1 MVRAAAR
8 AVTAGVPQG
17 APAAPV
23 MRRLRRRFRGSG
35 SGYVLVLPAMVA
47 AIAFLYVPM
56 ALSAY
61 WSFTDFN
68 GLLPPRWVGLAN
80 YRGLITDPLFLQAVR
95 NTVVFVGLG
104 QGIGPVLGLAS
115 ALLLNNKLRFRGL
128 FRTAYF
134 VPVMT
139 SLVVVATIW
148 KMLLNSNGLVNVML
162 GYFHLP
168 TTSWLS
174 NPSTALPSV
183 IAASVWQGFGF
194 ETVIFLAALQ
204 AIPREYYEAALVDGA
219 NAWQRFRHI
228 TLPGLRRT
236 IIFVYVIGIIQSSQV
251 FDQVFVMTQGGPLES
266 TNTIVNELINRFNS
280 LQLGQASAIA
290 YLLAVV
296 LALLSFLQIRVFES
310 RE

>member
-1 MVRAAAR
+1 M
-8 AVTAGVPQG
+8 
-17 APAAPV
+17 
-23 MRRLRRRFRGSG
+23 L
-35 SGYVLVLPAMVA
+35 A

-68 GLLPPRWVGLAN
+68 GLVPPKWVGLAN
-80 YRGLITDPLFLQAVR
+80 YKELLTDPLFLQAVR
-95 NTVVFVGLG
+95 NTAIFVLLA
-104 QGIGPVLGLAS
+104 QGIGPILGLAS
-115 ALLLNNKLRFRGL
+115 AVLLNNKLRLQAL
-128 FRTAYF
+128 FRAAYF
-134 VPVMT
+134 IPVMT

-148 KMLLNSNGLVNVML
+148 KMLLNSNGLVNVIF
-162 GYFHLP
+162 GYLHLP

-194 ETVIFLAALQ
+194 ETVIFLAAMQ
-204 AIPREYYEAALVDGA
+204 AIPREYYEAAMVDGA
-219 NAWQRFRHI
+219 SAWGRFRHV

-236 IIFVYVIGIIQSSQV
+236 IIFVYVIGIIQASQV
-251 FDQVFVMTQGGPLES
+251 FDQVFVMTQGGPIES
-266 TNTIVNELINRFNS
+266 TNTVVNELINRFNS

-296 LALLSFLQIRVFES
+296 LAFVSFVQIRVFE
-310 RE
+310 RRD

>member
-1 MVRAAAR
+1 
-8 AVTAGVPQG
+8 
-17 APAAPV
+17 

-35 SGYVLVLPAMVA
+35 SGYLLVLPAMLA

-80 YRGLITDPLFLQAVR
+80 YRELATDPLFLQAVR
-95 NTVVFVGLG
+95 NTAVFVLLA

-115 ALLLNNKLRFRGL
+115 AALLNNRLRFRGL

-134 VPVMT
+134 IPVMT

-148 KMLLNSNGLVNVML
+148 KMLLNSDGLVNVIF
-162 GYFHLP
+162 GYLHLP

-194 ETVIFLAALQ
+194 ETVIFLAAMQ
-204 AIPREYYEAALVDGA
+204 AIPREYYEAAMVDGA
-219 NAWQRFRHI
+219 SAWGRFRHV

-236 IIFVYVIGIIQSSQV
+236 IIFVYVIGIIQASQV
-251 FDQVFVMTQGGPLES
+251 FDQVFVMTQGGPIES
-266 TNTIVNELINRFNS
+266 TNTVVNELVNRFNS

-296 LALLSFLQIRVFES
+296 LAFVSFVQIRVFE
-310 RE
+310 RRD

>member
-1 MVRAAAR
+1 VVRAAAR
-8 AVTAGVPQG
+8 ETTSSAARG
-17 APAAPV
+17 PAAAPI

-35 SGYVLVLPAMVA
+35 SGYLLVLPAMLA

-80 YRGLITDPLFLQAVR
+80 YRELVTDPLFLQAVR
-95 NTVVFVGLG
+95 NTAVFVLLA

-115 ALLLNNKLRFRGL
+115 AALLNNKLRFRGF

-134 VPVMT
+134 IPVMT

-148 KMLLNSNGLVNVML
+148 KMLLNSNGLVNVIF
-162 GYFHLP
+162 GYLHLP

-183 IAASVWQGFGF
+183 IAASIWQGFGF
-194 ETVIFLAALQ
+194 ETVIFLAAMQ
-204 AIPREYYEAALVDGA
+204 AIPREYYEAAMVDGA
-219 NAWQRFRHI
+219 NAWGRFRHV

-236 IIFVYVIGIIQSSQV
+236 IIFVYVIGIIQASQV
-251 FDQVFVMTQGGPLES
+251 FDQVFVMTQGGPIES
-266 TNTIVNELINRFNS
+266 TNTVVNELINRFNS

-290 YLLAVV
+290 YLRAVFLAFV
-296 LALLSFLQIRVFES
+296 SFVQIRVFE
-310 RE
+310 RRD

>member
-1 MVRAAAR
+1 
-8 AVTAGVPQG
+8 
-17 APAAPV
+17 

-35 SGYVLVLPAMVA
+35 SGYLLVLPAMLA

-68 GLLPPRWVGLAN
+68 GLLPPRWAGLAN
-80 YRGLITDPLFLQAVR
+80 YRELATDPLFLQAVR
-95 NTVVFVGLG
+95 NTAVFVLLA

-115 ALLLNNKLRFRGL
+115 AALLNNKLRFRGL

-134 VPVMT
+134 IPVMT

-148 KMLLNSNGLVNVML
+148 KMLLNSDGLVNVIF
-162 GYFHLP
+162 GYLHLP

-194 ETVIFLAALQ
+194 ETVIFLAAMQ
-204 AIPREYYEAALVDGA
+204 AIPREYYEAAMVDGA
-219 NAWQRFRHI
+219 SAWGRFRHV

-236 IIFVYVIGIIQSSQV
+236 IIFVYVIGIIQASQV
-251 FDQVFVMTQGGPLES
+251 FDQVFVMTQGGPIES
-266 TNTIVNELINRFNS
+266 TNTVVNELVNRFNS

-296 LALLSFLQIRVFES
+296 LAFVSFVQIRVFE
-310 RE
+310 RRD

>member
-1 MVRAAAR
+1 
-8 AVTAGVPQG
+8 
-17 APAAPV
+17 

-35 SGYVLVLPAMVA
+35 SGYLLVLPAMLA

-80 YRGLITDPLFLQAVR
+80 YRELATDPLFLQAVR
-95 NTVVFVGLG
+95 NTAVFVLLA

-115 ALLLNNKLRFRGL
+115 AALLNNKLRFRGL

-134 VPVMT
+134 IPVMT

-148 KMLLNSNGLVNVML
+148 KMLLNSDGLVNVIF
-162 GYFHLP
+162 GYLHLP

-194 ETVIFLAALQ
+194 ETVIFLAAMQ
-204 AIPREYYEAALVDGA
+204 AIPREYYEAAMVDGA
-219 NAWQRFRHI
+219 SAWGRFRHV

-236 IIFVYVIGIIQSSQV
+236 IIFVYVIGIIQASQV
-251 FDQVFVMTQGGPLES
+251 FDQVFVMTQGGPIES
-266 TNTIVNELINRFNS
+266 TNTVVNELVNRFNS

-296 LALLSFLQIRVFES
+296 LAFVSFVQIRVFE
-310 RE
+310 RRD